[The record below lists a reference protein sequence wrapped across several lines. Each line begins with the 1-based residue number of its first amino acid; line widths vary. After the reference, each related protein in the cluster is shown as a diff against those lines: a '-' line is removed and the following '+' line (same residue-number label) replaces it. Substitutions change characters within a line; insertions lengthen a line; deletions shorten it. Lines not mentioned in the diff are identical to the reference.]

1 MGVPPYTR
9 IDIITE
15 GLSQAGRV
23 DLTSNGRKWLNLFL
37 DKVYCQYD
45 WDFLKRYSGIIS
57 LSQNM
62 PYLTSTGSPVG
73 NFRKMA
79 NSATLYV
86 SQPNPSFPYVAQRE
100 LPTMIADE
108 YAAVIRIGNI
118 SPSQPRKIYCDDD
131 LRQMVFWPGPDQAYW
146 LDFYYYYQPTLP
158 TDADSTGDALVP
170 LWPFNQ
176 ELLIKAIQAKALYFD
191 NPVSYKAAE
200 GEIMDELQKVK
211 FNSFNTQGGSNK
223 IKLGKS
229 FRRRY

>member
-9 IDIITE
+9 LDIITE
-15 GLSQAGRV
+15 GLSQAGRT
-23 DLTSNGRKWLNLFL
+23 DLISNARKWLNLFL
-37 DKVYCQYD
+37 GRVYTNWD
-45 WDFLKRYSGIIS
+45 WPFLKRYSGVIT

-62 PYLTSTGSPVG
+62 PYLTNVGSPVG

-86 SQPNPSFPYVAQRE
+86 SQPNPSFPFVAQRE

-118 SPSQPRKIYCDDD
+118 SPSQPRKIYCDED
-131 LRQMVFWPGPDQAYW
+131 LRQFIFWPAPDQVYY
-146 LDFYYYYQPTLP
+146 LDFFYYYLPTLP
-158 TDADSTGDALVP
+158 TDADSTGDNLTP
-170 LWPFNQ
+170 LWPFDQ
-176 ELLIKAIQAKALYFD
+176 ELLIKAIQMKALYFD
-191 NPVSYKAAE
+191 DQDRYKEEE
-200 GEIMDELQKVK
+200 GDIMKTLSEIK
-211 FNSFNTQGGSNK
+211 FNSFNTEGGSNK